1 MLGFLFRT
9 SSLSH
14 RCISS
19 AKNTLC
25 VTLRAPAFI
34 FSLNAEARRVTQ
46 SNAEIIICKTDS

>member
-1 MLGFLFRT
+1 VLGFLFRT